1 MKELPFGEILINEYG
16 GTLHFIW
23 ASVTIDVEI
32 SLRFSEI
39 TIGENFL
46 QKIFYASPTG

>member
-1 MKELPFGEILINEYG
+1 MKALPFGEILIHESG
-16 GTLHFIW
+16 GTLNFIW

-39 TIGENFL
+39 TVGENFL
-46 QKIFYASPTG
+46 QNIVYASPTG